1 MSADNHSVRYVTI
14 WMWLVLL
21 LAAGVALIALPLSKT
36 LAVILIFAVATVKAV
51 LVVRHYMHVRA
62 QPVMVYAILTVPLVL
77 AIALVFVLL
86 PDIAFK

>member
-14 WMWLVLL
+14 WMWWVVL

-36 LAVILIFAVATVKAV
+36 LAVILIFAVATIKAV

-62 QPVMVYAILTVPLVL
+62 QPLMVYAILTVPLVL

>member
-1 MSADNHSVRYVTI
+1 MSADSHSVGYVTI

-21 LAAGVALIALPLSKT
+21 LGAGVALIALPLSKT

-77 AIALVFVLL
+77 AIALLFVLL

>member
-21 LAAGVALIALPLSKT
+21 LAAGVALIALPLSKM